1 MKLIAFISVVMA
13 NRNTCQRNL
22 PGKRWN
28 CAVDDVTGVN
38 VCARNAC
45 QHNLLYRKGCFCD
58 GQNECSWQWLSP
70 ENCPDH
76 LRSTFAPAQPSGIE
90 RRRKKKIRGCN
101 SFDIQDGWH
110 CSKPN
115 FQKNT
120 VCHKRCV
127 NFGVA
132 FKRCKCPRGNPKAP
146 CKWLRKTTNKE
157 CFKPTKPDPAREMIN
172 LSLNQPSKLPSSFL
186 RDFVDAAD
194 GLFEYDEEVT
204 TTGSTT
210 ASTASTTTI
219 QVKTPK
225 VKSPPKEAPKTE
237 GGLSAAV
244 HKATTQ
250 INEWVA
256 FLQELLHFDQL
267 TVISIDSGTM
277 KE

>member
-1 MKLIAFISVVMA
+1 
-13 NRNTCQRNL
+13 
-22 PGKRWN
+22 
-28 CAVDDVTGVN
+28 
-38 VCARNAC
+38 
-45 QHNLLYRKGCFCD
+45 
-58 GQNECSWQWLSP
+58 
-70 ENCPDH
+70 
-76 LRSTFAPAQPSGIE
+76 
-90 RRRKKKIRGCN
+90 
-101 SFDIQDGWH
+101 
-110 CSKPN
+110 
-115 FQKNT
+115 
-120 VCHKRCV
+120 
-127 NFGVA
+127 
-132 FKRCKCPRGNPKAP
+132 
-146 CKWLRKTTNKE
+146 
-157 CFKPTKPDPAREMIN
+157 MIN

>member
-1 MKLIAFISVVMA
+1 MKLTALFSVVMA
-13 NRNTCQRNL
+13 NRDTCEKNL
-22 PGKRWN
+22 PEQRWN
-28 CAVDDVTGVN
+28 CSIDDVTGVN
-38 VCARNAC
+38 VCTRNAC
-45 QHNLLYRKGCFCD
+45 QHNVVYRKGCFCD
-58 GQNECSWQWLSP
+58 SENVCTWQWLSP

-76 LRSTFAPAQPSGIE
+76 LRSTFVPRQPTGIS
-90 RRRKKKIRGCN
+90 RRKKKVRGCN
-101 SFDIQDGWH
+101 SFDISDGWH
-110 CSKPN
+110 CSKGS

-120 VCHKRCV
+120 ICHKRCV

-132 FKRCKCPRGNPKAP
+132 FKRCKCPRGNPKQP

-157 CFKPTKPDPAREMIN
+157 CFKPLKPDQTREMIN
-172 LSLNQPSKLPSSFL
+172 LSLNQPSKLPSAFL

-204 TTGSTT
+204 TTGATT
-210 ASTASTTTI
+210 ASTASTTI
-219 QVKTPK
+219 QMKEPNVET
-225 VKSPPKEAPKTE
+225 PPKDAPKTE